1 MIRLTFLGTAASRPT
16 VGRNVSGIAVQ
27 REGDLFLFDCGEG
40 SQRQMMRFQ
49 TGFGVRA
56 IFISHTHA
64 DHFLGITGLLR
75 TMALQD
81 RTDPITIYGP
91 RGTGDVLN
99 SAVVLGND
107 RIPFPVDIVEC
118 SAGQGLSA
126 DEYEICAFDVQH
138 GRGRVA
144 VGWALIEDERLGRF
158 DVEQARG
165 AGVPEGPLFGS
176 LHRGEDVQVGGRTLR
191 AADFVGAPRPG
202 RSLVYTGDTRPC
214 PETVERAQGADVLVH
229 EATFAHDEFDRA
241 RQTGHSTALEA
252 ARVAAEAEVGA
263 MYMTHISARYSDDP
277 RPLEE
282 EARTVFPRC
291 RVARDGLVHEI
302 ALRSGD
308 ETVMKK
314 TSA

>member
-1 MIRLTFLGTAASRPT
+1 M
-16 VGRNVSGIAVQ
+16 
-27 REGDLFLFDCGEG
+27 
-40 SQRQMMRFQ
+40 
-49 TGFGVRA
+49 
-56 IFISHTHA
+56 
-64 DHFLGITGLLR
+64 
-75 TMALQD
+75 
-81 RTDPITIYGP
+81 
-91 RGTGDVLN
+91 
-99 SAVVLGND
+99 
-107 RIPFPVDIVEC
+107 
-118 SAGQGLSA
+118 
-126 DEYEICAFDVQH
+126 
-138 GRGRVA
+138 
-144 VGWALIEDERLGRF
+144 
-158 DVEQARG
+158 
-165 AGVPEGPLFGS
+165 
-176 LHRGEDVQVGGRTLR
+176 
-191 AADFVGAPRPG
+191 
-202 RSLVYTGDTRPC
+202 
-214 PETVERAQGADVLVH
+214 LVH